1 LAALFMKQSIQR
13 QTALTA
19 GLSLIAMSL
28 VAAFSYGFV
37 QGTLIVQDDS
47 SATLSN
53 IISSNNLFNAGILG
67 WFVILIL
74 DIIVGWAL
82 YMFMQPIHKG
92 LSLLG
97 ALFRLV
103 YSAILGISILN
114 LVFVFLLTKD
124 SGNLTIF
131 SIDQLQ
137 AQVMLLLKAFEY
149 MWSAGL
155 IIFGGHLLILG
166 ILALKSTFIPKSF
179 GILLLIASIGY
190 ITVHLGNVLLPQFD
204 KITSVIEIVFIIPM
218 TIGELGF
225 GLWLLVR
232 GGKDSVNK

>member
-28 VAAFSYGFV
+28 AAAFSYGFV
-37 QGTLIVQDDS
+37 QGTLIVQDDPG
-47 SATLSN
+47 ATLSN
-53 IISSNNLFNAGILG
+53 IMSSNNLFNAGILG
-67 WFVILIL
+67 WLIILIL
-74 DIIVGWAL
+74 DIMVGWAL

-103 YSAILGISILN
+103 YSAILGIAILN

-124 SGNLTIF
+124 PGNLTIF
-131 SIDQLQ
+131 TIDQIQ
-137 AQVMLLLKAFEY
+137 AQVMLLLEAFEY

-166 ILALKSTFIPKSF
+166 ILALKSTFIPKLI
-179 GILLLIASIGY
+179 GILLLIASVGY
-190 ITVHLGNVLLPQFD
+190 MIVHLGNVLLPQFD
-204 KITSVIEIVFIIPM
+204 KVTSVIEIVFIIPM